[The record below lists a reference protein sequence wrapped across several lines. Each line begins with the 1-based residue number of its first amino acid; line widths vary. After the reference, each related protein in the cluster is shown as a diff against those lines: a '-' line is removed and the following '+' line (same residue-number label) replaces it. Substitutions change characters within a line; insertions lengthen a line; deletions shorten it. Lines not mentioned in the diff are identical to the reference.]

1 MLGNPREKAP
11 EAQNCLNVYAQYV
24 AWHNVSIQPPP
35 ADMEDVRA
43 LYEEERARV
52 FLEMYV
58 SMVFGKKYFGAKR
71 SGRERWFLARDGA
84 VDRW

>member
-1 MLGNPREKAP
+1 
-11 EAQNCLNVYAQYV
+11 
-24 AWHNVSIQPPP
+24 
-35 ADMEDVRA
+35 MEDIRA
-43 LYEEERARV
+43 LYEDERARV